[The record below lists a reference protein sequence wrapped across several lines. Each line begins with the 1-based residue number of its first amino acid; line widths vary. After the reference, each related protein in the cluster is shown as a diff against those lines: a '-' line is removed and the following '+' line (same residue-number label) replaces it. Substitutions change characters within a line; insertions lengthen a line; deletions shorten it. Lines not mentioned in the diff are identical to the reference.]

1 MSHFTA
7 AVHDLA
13 PVLITGIAIGLGG
26 YVATYLWEERDY
38 KRRAR
43 EHAAAQERAERQER
57 VNKFAADTRAA
68 FEAQM
73 PDRAAQVERIRAQ
86 IAENETRRF
95 IEAWDRGEV
104 QP

>member
-1 MSHFTA
+1 MAGLLSTA
-7 AVHDLA
+7 LVVFVSVLVIRDRLREQRVQRDL
-13 PVLITGIAIGLGG
+13 L
-26 YVATYLWEERDY
+26 VA
-38 KRRAR
+38 AM
-43 EHAAAQERAERQER
+43 RAERQER

-73 PDRAAQVERIRAQ
+73 PDRAAQVDRIRAQ

>member
-13 PVLITGIAIGLGG
+13 PVLITGALIGLGG
-26 YVATYLWEERDY
+26 CVATYLWEKRDY
-38 KRRAR
+38 RRR
-43 EHAAAQERAERQER
+43 VNERAAQERAERQER
-57 VNKFAADTRAA
+57 VNRFAAETRAA

-73 PDRAAQVERIRAQ
+73 PERVAQVDRIRRQ

-104 QP
+104 QS